1 MKHPQSILKRLRTR
15 IQSWTMQFSAKK
27 FPCVN
32 ICVDRVILKE
42 NIIPLQDRQILWCTS
57 VLGLVPCTSYFRL
70 YDLWFKKIDG
80 LNARPCRG
88 VNVAS
93 YPFCFVLFFYL
104 NNTHLDLTNKKDVS
118 FLYSSGKKKSQR
130 EKHCVVGFHFRLE
143 CGIFWLL
150 IRTNSWCL
158 VSNVLVLHQLFL

>member
-1 MKHPQSILKRLRTR
+1 
-15 IQSWTMQFSAKK
+15 MQFSAKK

-118 FLYSSGKKKSQR
+118 FLYSSGKKKAR
-130 EKHCVVGFHFRLE
+130 ERSIVLLDSISDWNVVFFG
-143 CGIFWLL
+143 C
-150 IRTNSWCL
+150 
-158 VSNVLVLHQLFL
+158 